1 MGRRRRR
8 VVKAVKKKLPT
19 VSTCPSCGDEAI
31 RVVLPQGSGPALVQ
45 CGSCGL
51 KREYEASPSS
61 EIVDIYCK
69 FTDDYY
75 ASNKPPQTAQAAG

>member
-8 VVKAVKKKLPT
+8 VVKVVKKKLPT
-19 VSTCPSCGDEAI
+19 VFTCPSCGDKAI

-51 KREYEASPSS
+51 KHEYEASPSS

-69 FTDDYY
+69 LTDDYY
-75 ASNKPPQTAQAAG
+75 ASNKPPQSAQAAG